1 MVLVKETRKGLQPET
16 DGAEKLT
23 CGAGFIEILRT
34 ESSEQLEVDVVSATE
49 YVPALEYT
57 WKG

>member
-1 MVLVKETRKGLQPET
+1 MFREKGLQPET

-34 ESSEQLEVDVVSATE
+34 ESSEQLEVDVVSVTE